1 MSNGREGLALSPRW
15 QWLAQK
21 NVRAGM
27 LFIVIAALGLWVSR
41 DYPIG
46 TALRMS
52 IGYVPRLLCWL
63 LMGLG
68 VIIFVFG
75 LREAAVAR
83 AERGDG
89 VSPWRALIFV
99 TASLVIFGLTLERLG
114 VVVSI
119 LLLTVVGAFATRDL
133 RPLETAI
140 AAVALIVM
148 SWAIFIV
155 GLGLTLPVWP
165 EW

>member
-1 MSNGREGLALSPRW
+1 
-15 QWLAQK
+15 
-21 NVRAGM
+21 
-27 LFIVIAALGLWVSR
+27 
-41 DYPIG
+41 
-46 TALRMS
+46 
-52 IGYVPRLLCWL
+52 
-63 LMGLG
+63 
-68 VIIFVFG
+68 VFG